1 MKGGMKG
8 EKRAKHCDNETEEE
22 EEEETNSASRQAFFF
37 MLCNEETQWIGA
49 TP

>member
-8 EKRAKHCDNETEEE
+8 EKRAKHCDNETEE